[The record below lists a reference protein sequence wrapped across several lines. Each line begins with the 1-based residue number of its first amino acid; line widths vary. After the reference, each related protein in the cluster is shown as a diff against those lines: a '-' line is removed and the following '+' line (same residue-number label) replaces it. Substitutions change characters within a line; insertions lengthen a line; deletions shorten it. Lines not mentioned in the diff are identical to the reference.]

1 MASIYGFFLIGG
13 YVFWMWFVHGSV
25 NFIKFVMNNNDNDM
39 PSYDNS
45 TPYIRVLIDVYANP
59 LIIMLIAGLQVLVTG
74 SLHLVGDVLKLLKRW
89 YKLMTVP
96 KMMIIQNILLL
107 ICTTLIFFF
116 IPIVEAAEV
125 SNVTV
130 KPGQTKMLLL

>member
-13 YVFWMWFVHGSV
+13 YVFWMWFAHGSV

-74 SLHLVGDVLKLLKRW
+74 SLHLVGDVLKLLKR
-89 YKLMTVP
+89 
-96 KMMIIQNILLL
+96 
-107 ICTTLIFFF
+107 
-116 IPIVEAAEV
+116 
-125 SNVTV
+125 
-130 KPGQTKMLLL
+130 